1 MTARTIQYSDIQGH
15 LLPMSTYATCLTR
28 IGRID
33 FDKRSAS
40 FFRFARELSKECR
53 PRGICNAFGQTVI
66 MNHSVDLQ
74 VFHTDD
80 PETIY
85 DLAAFLVGE
94 VVSSEGDPLMHSCY
108 DLAVLPSL
116 RRALRKFGVFPLP
129 VSQGFLFFT
138 KEPGV
143 FNLFTGRECSK
154 RFESHVNTYLGRG
167 FWQTFDERT
176 WGFQSLHR

>member
-1 MTARTIQYSDIQGH
+1 MIAVYQDSTARTIEYSFRQGH
-15 LLPMSTYATCLTR
+15 LLSMSTHAACLTR
-28 IGRID
+28 IGWID

-94 VVSSEGDPLMHSCY
+94 VVSSEGDPLMHSCS
-108 DLAVLPSL
+108 DLAVLLSL
-116 RRALRKFGVFPLP
+116 RRVFRKFGVFPL
-129 VSQGFLFFT
+129 
-138 KEPGV
+138 
-143 FNLFTGRECSK
+143 
-154 RFESHVNTYLGRG
+154 H
-167 FWQTFDERT
+167 
-176 WGFQSLHR
+176 

>member
-1 MTARTIQYSDIQGH
+1 MTARTIEHSDIQGH

-40 FFRFARELSKECR
+40 FFRFARELSKEGR
-53 PRGICNAFGQTVI
+53 PRGICNAFGQTVM

-80 PETIY
+80 TETIY

-94 VVSSEGDPLMHSCY
+94 VVSSQ
-108 DLAVLPSL
+108 VW
-116 RRALRKFGVFPLP
+116 R
-129 VSQGFLFFT
+129 VSVAR
-138 KEPGV
+138 EPG
-143 FNLFTGRECSK
+143 LSLL
-154 RFESHVNTYLGRG
+154 Y
-167 FWQTFDERT
+167 ERT
-176 WGFQSLHR
+176 WDFQSLHR